1 MNAAGLGEARS
12 AANASAVGHLPLD
25 VVTHGEGPP
34 LVLLHGFGASRFT
47 FRLWV
52 DELAQTHSVHLVDL
66 FGHGTAPPPQDQR
79 YGPLEQADAV
89 THWIR
94 AADLRQTVLIGHSL
108 GGGVALLVALNL
120 IQRSEIDRVAALVSV
135 AGPAY
140 SQAMPTYISLAR
152 IPALGRTLLRLVG
165 VERVVRN
172 VLEHVVFD
180 RSTITGAQIAGYA
193 DPLRRP
199 TGRSALIQTARQI
212 VPPGLD
218 ELATHF
224 PSLDLPVLLLW
235 GRHDPVIPLWVGERM
250 ERELPRARLV
260 VLERCGHL
268 PPEEVPAE
276 SLSAVRTVLDTTDT
290 RTRQRTLSP

>member
-1 MNAAGLGEARS
+1 MSSGGPGEAGSAAGAG
-12 AANASAVGHLPLD
+12 AVGHLPLD

-47 FRLWV
+47 FRRWV

-79 YGPLEQADAV
+79 YGPREQADAV
-89 THWIR
+89 THWLR
-94 AADLRQTVLIGHSL
+94 AADLRQSVLIGHSL

-120 IQRSEIDRVAALVSV
+120 LRRSEIDRVAALVSV

-140 SQAMPTYISLAR
+140 LQAMPAYISLAR

-165 VERVVRN
+165 VERVVRH

-180 RSTITGAQIAGYA
+180 RSIVTGALIAGYA
-193 DPLRRP
+193 EPLCRP
-199 TGRSALIQTARQI
+199 TGRRALIQTARQI

-218 ELATHF
+218 ELVTHF

-235 GRHDPVIPLWVGERM
+235 GRHDPVIPLWVGERL

-276 SLSAVRTVLDTTDT
+276 SLAAVRTVLDATDMQ
-290 RTRQRTLSP
+290 TRQRTPSP

>member
-1 MNAAGLGEARS
+1 MSATEPREARS
-12 AANASAVGHLPLD
+12 AEDADAVGDLPLD
-25 VVTHGEGPP
+25 VVTRGEGPP

-47 FRLWV
+47 FRLWI
-52 DELAQTHSVHLVDL
+52 DELARTHTVHLIDL
-66 FGHGTAPPPQDQR
+66 FGHGTAPPPQDRR
-79 YGPLEQADAV
+79 YGPLEQAEAV
-89 THWIR
+89 TRWLR
-94 AADLRQTVLIGHSL
+94 AADLRHAVLIGHSL
-108 GGGVALLVALNL
+108 GGGVALLVTLNL
-120 IQRSEIDRVAALVSV
+120 MQRSETDRVAALVSV

-140 SQAMPTYISLAR
+140 PQAIPAYIGLAR

-165 VERVVRN
+165 VERVVRH

-180 RSTITGAQIAGYA
+180 CDTITDAQIAGYA

-199 TGRSALIQTARQI
+199 TGRRALIQTARQI

-218 ELATHF
+218 ELVTRV

-235 GRHDPVIPLWVGERM
+235 GKHDPVIPLSVGERL
-250 ERELPRARLV
+250 ERELPHARLV

-276 SLSAVRTVLDTTDT
+276 SLSAVRTVLDATDT
-290 RTRQRTLSP
+290 RTRKRTLPS